1 LQLSKESVGN
11 FEIVNIGQDRQIVSA
26 ATSGLAFG
34 GLTAMTEQSCDALA
48 SRVREVAA
56 RFQDS
61 QARAAY
67 LLCDQ
72 HAPQKVAYRVV
83 SQQLSATDLT
93 YGDLREQSER
103 LASALSAAGIRSG
116 DRVATLMG
124 KSPDYVIAIMA
135 IWRLGAVHV
144 PLFTAF
150 AVPAIAERLTRS
162 GAKIVFC
169 DRTQQCKL
177 APSDTIPASAPWRVI
192 TTATSQDMMPNAI
205 NFAELLAAHQPG
217 FQAVALGG
225 DAPIIEIY
233 TSGTTGRPK
242 GVVVPLKAAAGFQL
256 YGEFA
261 FNLRA
266 DDIFWNAA
274 DPGWAYGLYFGILTA
289 LTTGVMGILLEGG
302 FSIESTLAV
311 LSQYAVT
318 NFAAAPTVYR
328 SLRASGLSPPSAL
341 KLRSASSAGEPLTPE
356 INEWAVVALGV
367 EVHDHYG
374 QTEAGM
380 LINNHHH
387 PALHR
392 SLRPGSM
399 GHPMPG
405 WAAVILKH
413 DRDELAPTGQ
423 IGRVAIDI
431 AQSPLAWFQG
441 YVDDAA
447 KSAEKFSADG
457 RWYIT
462 GDVGRVDDEGY
473 YYFSARDDDIII
485 MAGYRIGPFEVESVI
500 ATHPAVSEC
509 AVVGVPDAI
518 RGEVLE
524 AVVVLREGRVGC
536 AALTDELQ
544 TWVRSRY
551 ASHAYPRHVHYVD
564 SLPKTPS
571 GKIQRVI
578 VRQQL
583 RQRVDA

>member
-1 LQLSKESVGN
+1 
-11 FEIVNIGQDRQIVSA
+11 
-26 ATSGLAFG
+26 
-34 GLTAMTEQSCDALA
+34 MTEQDSYGAAA
-48 SRVREVAA
+48 SRVREVCHL
-56 RFQDS
+56 FQGS
-61 QARAAY
+61 QASAAY
-67 LLCDQ
+67 LLCDR
-72 HAPQKVAYRVV
+72 HDPQKVAYRIV

-93 YGDLREQSER
+93 YGDLRERSER
-103 LASALSAAGIRSG
+103 LAAALVAEGIRSG

-124 KSPDYVIAIMA
+124 KSPAYLIAIMA

-162 GAKIVFC
+162 SAKIVFC
-169 DRTQQCKL
+169 DRSQQSKL
-177 APSDTIPASAPWRVI
+177 VPSDKIPASAPWRVI
-192 TTATSQDMMPNAI
+192 TTATGSDMMPNAI
-205 NFAELLAAHQPG
+205 NFADLLAAHQSG
-217 FQAVALGG
+217 FQAAVLGG

-242 GVVVPLKAAAGFQL
+242 GVVVPLKAVAGFQI
-256 YGEFA
+256 YGELA
-261 FNLRA
+261 LDLHA

-274 DPGWAYGLYFGILTA
+274 DPGWGYGLYFGILVV

-302 FSIESTLAV
+302 FSVETTLAA
-311 LSQYAVT
+311 LSRYKVT

-328 SLRASGLSPPSAL
+328 SLRAFGSIPSSHL
-341 KLRSASSAGEPLTPE
+341 KLRCASSAGEPLTPE
-356 INEWAVVALGV
+356 INDWSAVAFGV

-387 PALHR
+387 PALR
-392 SLRPGSM
+392 RPLRPGSM
-399 GHPMPG
+399 GHPLPG
-405 WAAVILKH
+405 WAAFILKR
-413 DRDELAPTGQ
+413 DRDELAPTGE

-500 ATHPAVSEC
+500 ATHPAVAEC
-509 AVVGVPDAI
+509 AVVGVPDVI

-544 TWVRSRY
+544 AWVKSGY
-551 ASHAYPRHVHYVD
+551 ASHAYPRQVHYVD
-564 SLPKTPS
+564 GLPKTPS
-571 GKIQRVI
+571 GKIQRFI

-583 RQRVDA
+583 NQKVDA

>member
-1 LQLSKESVGN
+1 
-11 FEIVNIGQDRQIVSA
+11 
-26 ATSGLAFG
+26 
-34 GLTAMTEQSCDALA
+34 MTERAYAEALA

-56 RFQDS
+56 VFQDS
-61 QARAAY
+61 RATAAY
-67 LLCDQ
+67 LLCDR
-72 HAPQKVAYRVV
+72 HDPQKIAYRVI
-83 SQQLSATDLT
+83 SQQLSTTDLT
-93 YGDLREQSER
+93 YGELREQSER
-103 LASALSAAGIRSG
+103 LAAALFAAGIRGG

-124 KSPDYVIAIMA
+124 KSPAYLIAIMA

-150 AVPAIAERLTRS
+150 AVPAIMERLTRS

-169 DRTQQCKL
+169 DRTQQSKL
-177 APSDTIPASAPWRVI
+177 VPSDESPASAPWRVI
-192 TTATSQDMMPNAI
+192 TTATGSDMMLNAN
-205 NFAELLAAHQPG
+205 NFADLLAAHQPG
-217 FQAVALGG
+217 FQAAALGG

-242 GVVVPLKAAAGFQL
+242 GVIVPLKAVAGFQI

-261 FNLRA
+261 LNLRA

-274 DPGWAYGLYFGILTA
+274 DPGWGYGLYFGILA
-289 LTTGVMGILLEGG
+289 VLTTGVMGILLEGG

-311 LSQYAVT
+311 LSRYGVT

-328 SLRASGLSPPSAL
+328 SLRASGLSPSSQL
-341 KLRSASSAGEPLTPE
+341 SLRSASSAGEPLTPE
-356 INEWAVVALGV
+356 INEWSAVALGV

-387 PALHR
+387 PALR
-392 SLRPGSM
+392 RPLRPGSM
-399 GHPMPG
+399 GHPLPG
-405 WAAVILKH
+405 WAAVILKRE
-413 DRDELAPTGQ
+413 RDELAPTGE

-441 YVDDAA
+441 YVDDLA

-500 ATHPAVSEC
+500 ATHPAISEC

-524 AVVVLREGRVGC
+524 AAVVLREGRVGC

-544 TWVRSRY
+544 GWVKSRY
-551 ASHAYPRHVHYVD
+551 ASHAYPRRVHYID

-571 GKIQRVI
+571 GKIQRFL

-583 RQRVDA
+583 RQRVAAAG